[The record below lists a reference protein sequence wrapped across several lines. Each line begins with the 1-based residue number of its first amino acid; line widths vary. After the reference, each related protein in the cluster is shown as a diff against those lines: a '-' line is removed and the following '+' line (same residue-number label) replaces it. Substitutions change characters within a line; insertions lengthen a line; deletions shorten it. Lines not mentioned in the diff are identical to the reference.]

1 MSKFK
6 QLVPFFKQYK
16 YRYIIGIL
24 CILLVDALQVVNPKI
39 LGSITGLLEKGN
51 ATREQLGQ
59 YVGLL
64 LAIAL
69 AVGILRYLWRAY
81 IVGTGRL
88 LENYL
93 RDSLFSHFQS
103 LSQDFFNQH
112 KTGDLMAHAT
122 NDILSIRTMFS
133 MGIVAAVDFVFLT
146 IASVYMMATTIHLK
160 LTVAAL
166 SPLMILAF
174 ILLKFVKIIQQRF
187 KESQEAFAA
196 LTDNVQEA
204 FSGIRVI
211 KSFVQEEEEFK
222 KYTKV
227 NADNMEKNI
236 RLARIWS
243 IAFPLIMFIASL
255 SILITLLYGGILV
268 IQREIELGDFIAF
281 NGYLGLLVW
290 PMMALGWVT
299 GLIQRGIASM
309 DRLNILFQEKPEILD
324 GENAVRMNVK
334 GDIRFEGLTFTYPGE
349 KVPVLKNISLH
360 IPQGQM
366 LAVVGRTGSGKSTLV
381 NLIIR
386 LYNVESGQLF
396 IDNVDI
402 NDIQLDSLRQ
412 SIGCVPQDNFLFS
425 TTIKENIDFFMGAS
439 IQQIEEAAKIAQV
452 YQDIKGFPEQFHTV
466 LGERGVSLSG
476 GQKQR
481 ISMARALVRN
491 PEVLILDDSL
501 SAVDTRTEEAILN
514 SLQIFMRN
522 RTSIVVSHR
531 ISSIKNADQ
540 IIVLD
545 HGKIV
550 ERGTH
555 EQLLEQQGLYNEIYL
570 KQLLEEK
577 LEHEE

>member
-174 ILLKFVKIIQQRF
+174 VLLKFVKIIQQRF